1 VSGRDGSV
9 RCPDGRLLSFRE
21 YGAPDGQPVF
31 YFHGWPGSR
40 LDFAANDAAA
50 TVAGVRVIA
59 VDRPGVGGSDRLRG
73 RRVLDWPGD
82 IAALADDLD
91 IDRFAVLGFSF
102 GGPYARACA
111 YAMPERVRVAVLVSS
126 SGPLDDPDAGER
138 LLQWPL
144 RLMVM
149 LARRSPTFA
158 LPFAWLNAREA
169 RVGRRERERTEV
181 TPSGDAELL
190 SQAAISEGLAA
201 SAAECFR
208 PGLRGAVEDAA
219 AVARGDGFVLEQ
231 IAAPVQI
238 WHGELDEGEPVAMA
252 RSQER
257 RIPNVSARYVEDGGH
272 LILFSHAAEILAA
285 VAAAV

>member
-9 RCPDGRLLSFRE
+9 RCPDDRLLSFRE
-21 YGAPDGQPVF
+21 YGAPEGQPVF

-40 LDFAANDAAA
+40 LDFALNDGAA
-50 TVAGVRVIA
+50 TAAGMRVIA
-59 VDRPGVGGSDRLRG
+59 VDRPGVGGSDRQRG
-73 RRVLDWPGD
+73 RRVLDWPRD
-82 IAALADDLD
+82 IAALADALG
-91 IDRFAVLGFSF
+91 IDRFGVLGFSF

-111 YAMPERVRVAVLVSS
+111 YAMPQRVRVAVLVSS

-138 LLQWPL
+138 LLQRPL
-144 RLMVM
+144 RLMVV
-149 LARRSPTFA
+149 LARRSPTLA

-169 RVGRRERERTEV
+169 RAGRAGRERTRV
-181 TPSGDAELL
+181 APSADAELL
-190 SQAAISEGLAA
+190 SDAAISEALMA

-208 PGLRGAVEDAA
+208 PGLRGAAEDAA

-238 WHGELDEGEPVAMA
+238 WHGELDDGEPVAMA

-272 LILFSHAAEILAA
+272 RILFTHAAEILAA
-285 VAAAV
+285 VAAVP